1 MPNNTRARS
10 LFDKLATLRA
20 TWFDN
25 LHISVGEHEIAQ
37 LELISA
43 ELEAAINESRQ
54 SVSVDDLGAR
64 LVHLANRTMDGRDI
78 RFMKLAKELLKEF
91 HILPIAPL
99 IPLDDPEGENFE
111 QVACE
116 REKSLGK

>member
-10 LFDKLATLRA
+10 LFDKLTTLRA
-20 TWFDN
+20 AWFDN

-43 ELEAAINESRQ
+43 ELEAAINEERQ
-54 SVSVDDLGAR
+54 RVVEMMQKHKGAYIGADLVIDDIAR
-64 LVHLANRTMDGRDI
+64 
-78 RFMKLAKELLKEF
+78 ELS
-91 HILPIAPL
+91 PL

-111 QVACE
+111 QIACE
-116 REKSLGK
+116 REKKLGK